1 MPSNFRANPN
11 LDKISITS
19 CCDAQYGKFFF
30 FNWIAHF
37 QEIKLCTKLPVIFPF
52 FRKQK
57 LFINTLQILVTLGN
71 QSTKK

>member
-30 FNWIAHF
+30 F
-37 QEIKLCTKLPVIFPF
+37 QLDCTFPGNKIMHKTSSYISIF
-52 FRKQK
+52 
-57 LFINTLQILVTLGN
+57 
-71 QSTKK
+71 